1 TQYFDSLG
9 RVFMIE
15 DDNGLDNLSNPLK
28 YRVRNTL
35 DITGRVIAVTDAL
48 NRVMTHHVYGLKQQ
62 LYTTNIDSGER
73 WMLADVAG
81 KPIYAVNSRGFTF
94 RNTYDALQRPLEIYV
109 TPPAQSEILAEEY
122 VYGTDDAVYNI
133 GRVEF
138 LKDQSG
144 QTHFIEYDFKGNPL
158 ETLKTF
164 CEDYN
169 RDIDWSQSPVLQTET
184 FTQFMEYDAMNRP
197 TLLTQPDGSI
207 IEYAYNKA
215 ALPEAIAVTHLGQG
229 TPVDYVTNINYNEK
243 GQRTRVYYGN
253 GTRTRYYYDDKTFRL
268 NRLKTTRNSGADVL
282 LDLNYIYDAVGNI
295 VEINDNAAQTFY
307 YDNSVIAPQQQFWYD
322 PLYRLVKA
330 TGRELVSLAMPGHSD
345 FANNIPLPNPGNSA
359 MQNYTEYFTFD
370 ALGNITNLDHYT
382 SGQTPNWTRE
392 YYYNSNNNYLLSH
405 IQNQTPPNYT
415 YDDHGNMLTMPHLSA
430 LECDFKD
437 RLVKTT
443 RGTESTYYRYNSS
456 GERSRKITEK
466 QNGTFVERLY
476 LGGYEVYRE
485 YASNWDIDF
494 ERQTLCI
501 NDIKVPEASQK
512 SDSEENNEKGKEEQ
526 KKFGFDQNKK
536 IAIIE
541 TKTIESGDP
550 VSPLEIAIRYQYS
563 NHLGSSCLELDE
575 SADIISYEEYHPFGT
590 TSYRAGRTE
599 TEVSLKRYKYVG
611 KERDEESG
619 LYYYGARYY
628 ADWLCRFIS
637 VDPMAH
643 KFPQWSPYCAFGD
656 DPIGNIDPDGMY
668 FFGLFGS
675 TSSQRQAAAQLALA
689 TGGTVLNRHSRSI
702 CVSYTA
708 QVSTNQRTGDAVMA
722 IYDQYF
728 NKDGSLVPLNHDWRQ
743 FDDNA
748 LVSAEM
754 WLNSKSSNIPES
766 AVKIAA
772 NMLYSFPNS
781 VSILLRGKTI
791 AGSDAA
797 EQKVDAFVDV
807 APSLVGLIEA
817 GVSVRVSKSALEGFN
832 QFIKKYPGLLKGRS
846 REQMMKEAGKL
857 FQINKELRS
866 AKETLNSVDELKEA
880 TEKTKKEVTK

>member
-15 DDNGLDNLSNPLK
+15 DDNGTTPK

-330 TGRELVSLAMPGHSD
+330 TGRELMSLAMPGHSD
-345 FANNIPLPNPGNSA
+345 FVNNIPLPNPGNSA
-359 MQNYTEYFTFD
+359 MQNYKEYFTFD

-382 SGQTPNWTRE
+382 SGQTPTWTRE

-405 IQNQTPPNYT
+405 IQNQTPPDYT
-415 YDDHGNMLTMPHLSA
+415 YDAHGNMLTMPHLSA
-430 LECDFKD
+430 MEWDFKD
-437 RLVKTT
+437 RLIKTT
-443 RGTESTYYRYNSS
+443 QGTESTYYRYNSS

-501 NDIKVPEASQK
+501 NEIKLPEG
-512 SDSEENNEKGKEEQ
+512 ENEGQNESEEQ
-526 KKFGFDQNKK
+526 KKYTFDQNKK

-550 VSPLEIAIRYQYS
+550 ISPLEIAIRYQYS

-575 SADIISYEEYHPFGT
+575 SADIISYEEYHPYGT
-590 TSYRAGRTE
+590 TSYRSGRTE

-637 VDPMAH
+637 VDPMAC
-643 KFPQWSPYCAFGD
+643 KYPEQSPYSYCENSPVIFV
-656 DPIGNIDPDGMY
+656 DPDGADVKVSLFIRWFRRRLYSAIKLYLQTPEISARYMNY
-668 FFGLFGS
+668 MTAKQQQRYLGIQGGTDGIYANSSDIKFTSLFSFKKGNYGLTYGS
-675 TSSQRQAAAQLALA
+675 AKNNFPGIRTNKGWMSLGEAAFSRDPVNENTELKMRIGVNILKRGQDNSERQIGGMLA
-689 TGGTVLNRHSRSI
+689 TALHEDQIHAKPIMDFMEKIWSGALENT
-702 CVSYTA
+702 SY
-708 QVSTNQRTGDAVMA
+708 
-722 IYDQYF
+722 
-728 NKDGSLVPLNHDWRQ
+728 
-743 FDDNA
+743 FD
-748 LVSAEM
+748 
-754 WLNSKSSNIPES
+754 
-766 AVKIAA
+766 
-772 NMLYSFPNS
+772 LYSQDDPTNGVLFHEQLGDRTN
-781 VSILLRGKTI
+781 VNYNEAVEQIRGILDKNDLRKI
-791 AGSDAA
+791 RSDFDKA
-797 EQKVDAFVDV
+797 
-807 APSLVGLIEA
+807 IE
-817 GVSVRVSKSALEGFN
+817 N
-832 QFIKKYPGLLKGRS
+832 DIKNNG
-846 REQMMKEAGKL
+846 
-857 FQINKELRS
+857 N
-866 AKETLNSVDELKEA
+866 
-880 TEKTKKEVTK
+880 